1 MTNKE
6 FLNESVPEVSQGI
19 KDAVMAARGV
29 DPAAVYNGSKE
40 IELAEADLYM
50 RMTILSSFS
59 EGSLS
64 IKYSESSLK
73 IAANRIYDKYGDPK
87 QSRLEPLIRG
97 IKL

>member
-29 DPAAVYNGSKE
+29 DPAAVFNGSKE
-40 IELAEADLYM
+40 IELAKADLYM
-50 RMTILSSFS
+50 EMIILPDFT

-64 IKYSESSLK
+64 IKYSVSSLK
-73 IAANRIYDKYGDPK
+73 EAANRIYEKHGDARF
-87 QSRLEPLIRG
+87 SRREPMIRG
-97 IKL
+97 IQL